1 MSSRKIVSTKATAFA
16 PASIGNVGVGFD
28 ILGLAIDGVGD
39 TVELTTTPDS
49 NTITISFD
57 NDDGFHTP
65 TIPVDPKKNTAG
77 AALLTMQEDLHL
89 PFGFKIKIKKGIP
102 LGSGM
107 GGSAASA
114 VAAVV
119 AAAKIARTA
128 SGGTGVHRHIAKL
141 TREQLFS
148 YALEGERIAAGVAH
162 PDNVAPSL
170 YGGLTLSSPLFA
182 DQVKAVPLPR
192 GLFCALVHPDVR
204 VETKLARQ
212 ILRPDVGLQ
221 SFVYQSALIAGFVLG
236 CSNGDFELI
245 GESLRDLVIEPQRQH
260 LIPAFENVKR
270 AAYSVRGCLGFSI
283 SGSGPS
289 VFALSRSQP
298 VAKKIAQEI
307 SAQFRLAGTTSQAY
321 ISRVPARGAHLVKPK

>member
-1 MSSRKIVSTKATAFA
+1 MSSPKIKSIRTTAFA

-39 TVELTTTPDS
+39 TVELTTLPGS

-57 NDDGFHTP
+57 NHGP
-65 TIPVDPKKNTAG
+65 IPPSAIPVDPKKNTAG

-89 PFGFKIKIKKGIP
+89 PFGFKVKIRKGIP

-119 AAAKIARTA
+119 AAAKIVRT
-128 SGGTGVHRHIAKL
+128 TKL
-141 TREQLFS
+141 TRKHLFS
-148 YALEGERIAAGVAH
+148 YALEGERIVSGAAH

-182 DQVKAVPLPR
+182 RQVKMVPLPR
-192 GLFCALVHPDVR
+192 GLFCALVHPDVQ

-212 ILRPDVGLQ
+212 ILRPNVDIQ
-221 SFVYQSALIAGFVLG
+221 SFVHQSALVAGFILG
-236 CSNGDFELI
+236 CSSTDFDLI

-260 LIPAFENVKR
+260 LIPVFENVKR
-270 AAYSVRGCLGFSI
+270 AAYSVHGCLGFSI

-289 VFALSRSQP
+289 VFALARSQP
-298 VAKKIAQEI
+298 VAKKIAHEI
-307 SAQFRLAGTTSQAY
+307 STQFRLAGVTSQAY
-321 ISRVPARGAHLVKPK
+321 ISRLPARGARLVPNLRALAKANK